1 MQALQA
7 EAEEV
12 LTIGESIEELTGAV
26 RRLAA
31 GVPSREQDLGR
42 LAPTPLASSVGPRVL
57 FKNSWREV
65 EVR

>member
-1 MQALQA
+1 LQA

-31 GVPSREQDLGR
+31 GVPRREQGFGG
-42 LAPTPLASSVGPRVL
+42 LAPFLFARSVDPRV
-57 FKNSWREV
+57 FKGSS
-65 EVR
+65 